1 MSDNTENTELEVIDD
16 NMTDMT
22 VSEEFNDAR
31 TDSIKISNEA
41 VATYAGIA
49 VSEVPGV
56 YAMAGGF
63 SLGGKKNLTKGI
75 KVEAGEKNTKIDVN
89 IIVDYGVRIP
99 EVAFEIQT
107 RVKKSVEA
115 MTGLKVLEVNVHIQ
129 GVHPR
134 SDKDD
139 KNQNENDEEKELNE
153 DNDNDND
160 NDNE

>member
-1 MSDNTENTELEVIDD
+1 MLENSENSELEVVDTETDLVVNEDFID
-16 NMTDMT
+16 T
-22 VSEEFNDAR
+22 S

-89 IIVDYGVRIP
+89 IIVDYGIRIP

-134 SDKDD
+134 SEKDKVEDVE
-139 KNQNENDEEKELNE
+139 NENNIENEE
-153 DNDNDND
+153 
-160 NDNE
+160 

>member
-22 VSEEFNDAR
+22 VSEEFNEAG

-153 DNDNDND
+153 DNDN
-160 NDNE
+160 E

>member
-1 MSDNTENTELEVIDD
+1 MSDNIENTELEVIDE

-22 VSEEFNDAR
+22 VSEEFNDTG

-139 KNQNENDEEKELNE
+139 KNQNENDEEKDLNE
-153 DNDNDND
+153 DNDN
-160 NDNE
+160 E

>member
-1 MSDNTENTELEVIDD
+1 MEEDIQNNPEVENIED
-16 NMTDMT
+16 MTDLIE
-22 VSEEFNDAR
+22 SEDFIDAG

-49 VSEVPGV
+49 VSEVAGV
-56 YAMAGGF
+56 HSMAGGF
-63 SLGGKKNLTKGI
+63 SLGGKKYLTKGF

-134 SDKDD
+134 
-139 KNQNENDEEKELNE
+139 NEKEKLKELDESNE
-153 DNDNDND
+153 DSINV
-160 NDNE
+160 ETEE

>member
-22 VSEEFNDAR
+22 VSEEFNDAG

-153 DNDNDND
+153 DNDN
-160 NDNE
+160 E

>member
-1 MSDNTENTELEVIDD
+1 MSDNTENTELEVIDE

-22 VSEEFNDAR
+22 VSEEFNDAG

-139 KNQNENDEEKELNE
+139 KNQNENDEEKDLNE
-153 DNDNDND
+153 DNDN
-160 NDNE
+160 E

>member
-1 MSDNTENTELEVIDD
+1 MEEDINNPEIENVDD
-16 NMTDMT
+16 MTDL
-22 VSEEFNDAR
+22 VASDEFIDAG

-49 VSEVPGV
+49 VSEVAGV
-56 YAMAGGF
+56 HSMAGGF

-134 SDKDD
+134 
-139 KNQNENDEEKELNE
+139 NEKEKVKQLEEAE
-153 DNDNDND
+153 DVKTDL
-160 NDNE
+160 ETEE

>member
-22 VSEEFNDAR
+22 VSEEFNDAG

-139 KNQNENDEEKELNE
+139 KKQNENDEEKELNE
-153 DNDNDND
+153 DNDN
-160 NDNE
+160 E

>member
-1 MSDNTENTELEVIDD
+1 
-16 NMTDMT
+16 
-22 VSEEFNDAR
+22 
-31 TDSIKISNEA
+31 
-41 VATYAGIA
+41 
-49 VSEVPGV
+49 
-56 YAMAGGF
+56 MAGGF

-134 SDKDD
+134 
-139 KNQNENDEEKELNE
+139 NEKEKVKQLEETE
-153 DNDNDND
+153 DVKTDL
-160 NDNE
+160 ETEE

>member
-1 MSDNTENTELEVIDD
+1 MSDNIENTELEVIDD

-22 VSEEFNDAR
+22 VSEEFNDAG

-63 SLGGKKNLTKGI
+63 SLGGKKNLTKWI

-107 RVKKSVEA
+107 RV
-115 MTGLKVLEVNVHIQ
+115 
-129 GVHPR
+129 
-134 SDKDD
+134 
-139 KNQNENDEEKELNE
+139 
-153 DNDNDND
+153 
-160 NDNE
+160 

>member
-1 MSDNTENTELEVIDD
+1 MEEDINNPEIENVDD
-16 NMTDMT
+16 MTDL
-22 VSEEFNDAR
+22 VASDEFIDAG

-49 VSEVPGV
+49 VSEVAGV
-56 YAMAGGF
+56 HSMAGGF

-134 SDKDD
+134 
-139 KNQNENDEEKELNE
+139 NEKEKVKQLE
-153 DNDNDND
+153 DAEDIKTDI
-160 NDNE
+160 ETEE

>member
-1 MSDNTENTELEVIDD
+1 MSDNTENTELEVVDD

-22 VSEEFNDAR
+22 VSEEFNDAG

-153 DNDNDND
+153 DN
-160 NDNE
+160 E

>member
-22 VSEEFNDAR
+22 VSEEFNDAG

-139 KNQNENDEEKELNE
+139 KNQNDEEKELNE
-153 DNDNDND
+153 DNDN
-160 NDNE
+160 E

>member
-1 MSDNTENTELEVIDD
+1 MEENSEIESLDEMTELMESEDFID
-16 NMTDMT
+16 
-22 VSEEFNDAR
+22 AG

-49 VSEVPGV
+49 VSEVAGV
-56 YAMAGGF
+56 HAMAGGF

-99 EVAFEIQT
+99 EVAFEIQN

-134 SDKDD
+134 
-139 KNQNENDEEKELNE
+139 NEKEKLKELDDSNE
-153 DNDNDND
+153 VKSE
-160 NDNE
+160 NESEVEE

>member
-1 MSDNTENTELEVIDD
+1 M
-16 NMTDMT
+16 
-22 VSEEFNDAR
+22 R
-31 TDSIKISNEA
+31 
-41 VATYAGIA
+41 
-49 VSEVPGV
+49 
-56 YAMAGGF
+56 F

-139 KNQNENDEEKELNE
+139 KKQNVNDEEKDLNE
-153 DNDNDND
+153 DN
-160 NDNE
+160 E

>member
-1 MSDNTENTELEVIDD
+1 MSDNTENAELEVIDE
-16 NMTDMT
+16 NMKDMT
-22 VSEEFNDAR
+22 VSEEFNDTG

-139 KNQNENDEEKELNE
+139 KNQNENDEEKDLNE
-153 DNDNDND
+153 DNDN
-160 NDNE
+160 E

>member
-1 MSDNTENTELEVIDD
+1 MSDNTENTELEVIDE

-22 VSEEFNDAR
+22 VSEEFNDAG

-139 KNQNENDEEKELNE
+139 KNQNDEEKELNE
-153 DNDNDND
+153 DNDN
-160 NDNE
+160 E

>member
-1 MSDNTENTELEVIDD
+1 MSDNTENTELEVIDE

-22 VSEEFNDAR
+22 
-31 TDSIKISNEA
+31 
-41 VATYAGIA
+41 

-139 KNQNENDEEKELNE
+139 KNQNENDEEKDLNE
-153 DNDNDND
+153 DNDN
-160 NDNE
+160 E

>member
-1 MSDNTENTELEVIDD
+1 MEEKTQENSELEV
-16 NMTDMT
+16 TDEMSD
-22 VSEEFNDAR
+22 VMESEEFIDAG

-49 VSEVPGV
+49 VSEVAGV

-99 EVAFEIQT
+99 EVAFEI
-107 RVKKSVEA
+107 
-115 MTGLKVLEVNVHIQ
+115 
-129 GVHPR
+129 
-134 SDKDD
+134 
-139 KNQNENDEEKELNE
+139 
-153 DNDNDND
+153 
-160 NDNE
+160 

>member
-1 MSDNTENTELEVIDD
+1 MEENNTENEVLNNENEINENMELIETEEQNIGG
-16 NMTDMT
+16 
-22 VSEEFNDAR
+22 

-49 VSEVPGV
+49 VSEVQGV
-56 YAMAGGF
+56 YEMVGGF
-63 SLGGKKNLTKGI
+63 SFGSKKNYTKGI

-89 IIVDYGVRIP
+89 IIVDYGVRFP

-107 RVKKSVEA
+107 RVKNSVEA

-134 SDKDD
+134 SSKDEVKED
-139 KNQNENDEEKELNE
+139 ENVEDTENNVEE
-153 DNDNDND
+153 
-160 NDNE
+160 

>member
-16 NMTDMT
+16 SMTDMT
-22 VSEEFNDAR
+22 VSEEFNDAG

-41 VATYAGIA
+41 VATYAAIA

-139 KNQNENDEEKELNE
+139 KKQNVNDEEKDLNE
-153 DNDNDND
+153 DN
-160 NDNE
+160 E

>member
-1 MSDNTENTELEVIDD
+1 MSDNTENTELEVIDE

-22 VSEEFNDAR
+22 VSEEFNDTG

-139 KNQNENDEEKELNE
+139 KNQNENDEEKDLNE
-153 DNDNDND
+153 DNDN
-160 NDNE
+160 E

>member
-1 MSDNTENTELEVIDD
+1 
-16 NMTDMT
+16 
-22 VSEEFNDAR
+22 
-31 TDSIKISNEA
+31 
-41 VATYAGIA
+41 
-49 VSEVPGV
+49 
-56 YAMAGGF
+56 MAGGF

-153 DNDNDND
+153 DNDN
-160 NDNE
+160 E

>member
-139 KNQNENDEEKELNE
+139 KNQNENDEEKELNV

>member
-1 MSDNTENTELEVIDD
+1 MEEDINNPEIENLED
-16 NMTDMT
+16 MTDL
-22 VSEEFNDAR
+22 VESDEFIDAG

-49 VSEVPGV
+49 VSEVTGV
-56 YAMAGGF
+56 HSMAGGF

-134 SDKDD
+134 NEKDK
-139 KNQNENDEEKELNE
+139 EKELE
-153 DNDNDND
+153 ESDEVKTDD
-160 NDNE
+160 ETEE

>member
-1 MSDNTENTELEVIDD
+1 MSDNTENAELEVIDD

-22 VSEEFNDAR
+22 VSEEFNDAG

-139 KNQNENDEEKELNE
+139 KKQNENDEEKELNE
-153 DNDNDND
+153 DNDN
-160 NDNE
+160 E

>member
-1 MSDNTENTELEVIDD
+1 MEENNNENSELENIDD
-16 NMTDMT
+16 NMTEMMEA
-22 VSEEFNDAR
+22 EEFIDAG

-56 YAMAGGF
+56 YAAAGGF

-134 SDKDD
+134 SEKDKLKKADI
-139 KNQNENDEEKELNE
+139 ENDLEENE
-153 DNDNDND
+153 SENI
-160 NDNE
+160 